1 MYKSHKGKKM
11 TGLYIKIIRLLAK
24 NEYDLK
30 ARYFPALIF
39 SILLAL
45 MLYVCF
51 QETLDFGWLDFLKLP
66 LFIITALLFALI
78 PKIIAPTVSG
88 YIQTAYWNKYGN
100 TTVKYIQRSNK
111 KIHIELLSLFDDT
124 DILMHDMLAVTRE
137 DKKLLAKNIFY
148 GFMRNLSFLAVL
160 LLVINAAY
168 FQYALIINMVTC
180 LILFL
185 LLYISAQRYAEQ
197 ITNSYLELKIGNR
210 NDNF

>member
-1 MYKSHKGKKM
+1 M

-45 MLYVCF
+45 MLYERF

-88 YIQTAYWNKYGN
+88 FIQTAYWNKYGN

-111 KIHIELLSLFDDT
+111 KIHTNLLSLFDDT
-124 DILMHDMLAVTRE
+124 DLLIYDMLAVTRE

-148 GFMRNLSFLAVL
+148 GFMRNSSFLAVL
-160 LLVINAAY
+160 LLAINVMY
-168 FQYALIINMVTC
+168 FQYALILNIVTC
-180 LILFL
+180 LMLFI

-197 ITNSYLELKIGNR
+197 ITNSYLELKIGGR
-210 NDNF
+210 DGNF

>member
-1 MYKSHKGKKM
+1 M